1 MVFVAV
7 VAVVGNVAAVAAVD
21 PRNLPLKFGQNRVS
35 DSCDVVVVVFLLL
48 VFFYVFLVDDPRNQS
63 SKFVLNL
70 VSNG

>member
-1 MVFVAV
+1 MVVFVAV

-48 VFFYVFLVDDPRNQS
+48 VFSMFFLLMIPETNLQS
-63 SKFVLNL
+63 LF
-70 VSNG
+70 